1 MNKIEVALIGNPNV
15 GKTTLFN
22 KLCGVNQKTG
32 NYTGV
37 TIDKKKGEFEFK
49 NTKIQLIDLPG
60 FSSLNPKSKDEEL
73 VLEFLIEKYTSNK
86 IDKILFVADATNFK
100 KNLYLLTQIRDLGYE
115 IVLAIN
121 LIDVAKKQGIFF
133 DIPTLK
139 EELGVEI
146 IEISARKGNG
156 VDDLKNSLISQKT
169 TPEQL
174 EITYLKEENH
184 AVLKEIAKENNIR
197 NLYATFFQ
205 IINGQITYTKE
216 IEVKKWQNKEAI
228 LRYQNINKIVS
239 KTVRT
244 DKSKASDLT
253 SRLDKFFLHKIGGY
267 LIFFLILLV
276 IFQSVFSLAS
286 YPMDLIDSS
295 FAWLSEK
302 AGTLLPSGRF
312 SDLISEGLIP
322 GIGGVAI
329 FVPQIVILFFF
340 FALLEESGYMSR
352 IVFLMDKS
360 MQKIGMS
367 GKSIVP
373 LISSFA
379 CAVPAIMASR
389 TIENK
394 RDRLITILVAPLLT
408 CSARLPVYTILI
420 GLLVPNDYYYGISIQ
435 ALILLGMYFVGIFMT
450 VLAALVFKIFIKSKY
465 KSFFILEMPQYL
477 RPNFKNI
484 LYTVWENSKSFV
496 VNAGK
501 IIVAASVILYVLA
514 TTGGADFKNAENYVT
529 ETYQELNSK
538 EKQEKVASIQL
549 EKSYLGMLGK
559 SIEPAIEPLGY
570 DWKIGIAL
578 ISSIA
583 AREVFVGTISI
594 IYNINSE
601 EDLTIMQRL
610 ATEKNANTG
619 NLTFNFATIISL
631 LLFYAFSLQCMSTI
645 AITYKETKSVKW
657 TAIQFIY
664 MTALAYF
671 VALIAYQILK

>member
-484 LYTVWENSKSFV
+484 LYTVWENSISFV

-501 IIVAASVILYVLA
+501 IIIAASVILYVLA
-514 TTGGADFKNAENYVT
+514 TTGGTDFKNAENYVT
-529 ETYQELNSK
+529 ETYQELNAQ
-538 EKQEKVASIQL
+538 EKQETTASIQL

>member
-1 MNKIEVALIGNPNV
+1 MEVALIGNPNV

-32 NYTGV
+32 NYPGV
-37 TIDKKKGEFEFK
+37 TVDKKKGEFNHQ
-49 NTKIQLIDLPG
+49 NTKIQLTDLPG

-73 VLEFLIEKYTSNK
+73 VLDFLINKYKKNE

-100 KNLYLLTQIRDLGYE
+100 KNLFLFTQIRDLGYE
-115 IVLAIN
+115 IILAIN
-121 LIDVAKKQGIFF
+121 LMDVATKQGIFF
-133 DIPTLK
+133 DTSILEK
-139 EELGVEI
+139 ELGVEVV
-146 IEISARKGNG
+146 EISARKGNG
-156 VDDLKNSLISQKT
+156 IEELKNKLITTNSQEKT
-169 TPEQL
+169 EK
-174 EITYLKEENH
+174 ISYLKEESH
-184 AVLKEIAKENNIR
+184 SILKEVSEENNME
-197 NLYATFFQ
+197 NLYVTFFQ
-205 IINGQITYTKE
+205 LINEQIPNKKG
-216 IEVKKWQNKEAI
+216 IDIKKWRNKEAI
-228 LRYQNINKIVS
+228 LRYQNINQIIDKSVTI
-239 KTVRT
+239 

-253 SRLDKFFLHKIGGY
+253 SRLDKILLHKVWGYLVFFLLL
-267 LIFFLILLV
+267 LI
-276 IFQSVFSLAS
+276 IFQSVFTLAS
-286 YPMDLIDSS
+286 FPMDLIDNS

-302 AGTLLPSGRF
+302 SGSLLPTGRF
-312 SDLISEGLIP
+312 SDLITEGLIP

-329 FVPQIVILFFF
+329 FIPQIVILFFF
-340 FALLEESGYMSR
+340 FAILEESGYMSR

-420 GLLVPNDYYYGISIQ
+420 GLLVPNDFYYGISIQ
-435 ALILLGMYFVGIFMT
+435 ALILLAMYFVGIIMT

-465 KSFFILEMPQYL
+465 RSFFIIEMPQYL
-477 RPNFKNI
+477 RPNLKNI
-484 LYTVWENSKSFV
+484 LHTVWQNSKSFV

-501 IIVAASVILYVLA
+501 IIIAASIILYVLA
-514 TTGGADFKNAENYVT
+514 TTGGTNFKNTEQYVT
-529 ETYQELNSK
+529 ENFQDFSLTEKK
-538 EKQEKVASIQL
+538 EKIKSLQL
-549 EKSYLGMLGK
+549 ENSYLGTLGK
-559 SIEPAIEPLGY
+559 SIEPVIKPLGY
-570 DWKIGIAL
+570 DWKVGIAL

-601 EDLTIMQRL
+601 EDLTIMERL
-610 ATEKNANTG
+610 ASEKNANTG
-619 NLTFNFATIISL
+619 KLTFNFASIISL

-645 AITYKETKSVKW
+645 AVTYKETKSIKW
-657 TAIQFIY
+657 TAIQFLY
-664 MTALAYF
+664 MTGLAYF
-671 VALIAYQILK
+671 VALIAYQTLK